1 MQLFQENKTVAAIYE
16 RSLSLAIGKEFTLL
30 QNGKTANVVQQGSEQ
45 TFRRR
50 ELLAVEQQ
58 AQQEKII
65 KEHGKHHFKL
75 QVMDKFYTRVL
86 ERTDS
91 EFDNSER
98 LFTSVLAI
106 ESAAPDILEILAVK
120 AASVNRITP
129 LTKSLPWLATDL
141 VNLVNKPQ
149 YRKRAD
155 VQVTEPGIA
164 LSYIGLDNLKYIL
177 PTFILKH
184 WLPSSTSP
192 FGLLKR
198 KLWNDSLSIAL
209 ATQALAADAGDVDN
223 FTAFTGGMLS
233 NLGILAVARCFL
245 NTHNEMYSNE
255 LKEAYDNRDKKLHNI
270 MAEFDS
276 CPELLLAQ
284 LTKHSSQ
291 ITANMIE
298 LMRFDRLQITEAMF
312 DLAYATELKPMCA
325 LAKHIAKAKAY
336 VAFRNLAKEDLI
348 NPNEAKQLLS
358 SVKLT
363 PSNIELLKKTD
374 IDHLK
379 LNFK

>member
-1 MQLFQENKTVAAIYE
+1 MQVFKNDKDVAAIYE
-16 RSLSLAIGKEFTLL
+16 RAFSLAIGKEFTL
-30 QNGKTANVVQQGSEQ
+30 QQSGKIANASQQGSEQ

-50 ELLAVEQQ
+50 ELLAVEEK
-58 AQQEKII
+58 AQQDKII
-65 KEHGKHHFKL
+65 KEHGKHHFKT
-75 QVMDKFYTRVL
+75 QVMEKFYNRVL
-86 ERTDS
+86 EKVDA
-91 EFDNSER
+91 EFENKER
-98 LFTSVLAI
+98 LFSTILAI
-106 ESAAPDILEILAVK
+106 ENAAPDILEILAVR

-129 LTKSLPWLATDL
+129 LAKSLPWLANDV

-164 LSYIGLDNLKYIL
+164 LSYIGLDNLKLIL

-184 WLPSSTSP
+184 WLPTSTAP

-198 KLWNDSLSIAL
+198 KLWNDSLSVAL
-209 ATQALAADAGDVDN
+209 ATQALAEEVDGIDD
-223 FTAFTGGMLS
+223 FTAFTAGMLS
-233 NLGILAVARCFL
+233 SLGTLAVTRCFL
-245 NTHNEMYSNE
+245 NTHNEMYNAE

-276 CPELLLAQ
+276 CPDLLLQ
-284 LTKHSSQ
+284 Q
-291 ITANMIE
+291 ITKYSASITADMVE
-298 LMRFDRLQITEAMF
+298 LMRFDRLPITEAMF
-312 DLAYATELKPMCA
+312 DLAYAETLNPMCP
-325 LAKHIAKAKAY
+325 LAKVIAKAKVY
-336 VAFRNLAKEDLI
+336 VAFRNLAKADLI
-348 NPNEAKQLLS
+348 SPDEAKKLLT

-363 PSNIELLKKTD
+363 PTNIELLKSTD